1 MRKLR
6 RHCSVFG
13 AQFSVFGAQ
22 ALENNSFYGGVST
35 AFQLGDT
42 HALTMNTYTYTYT
55 YSRTISTGDLL
66 KYLCIFLP
74 YTSFTLGMGCIYKYI
89 NI

>member
-1 MRKLR
+1 
-6 RHCSVFG
+6 VFG